1 MIQKN
6 KKTLI
11 LTSIIT
17 LLPMVVGLLLWNK
30 LPETMATHFGADN
43 DPNGFNSKAFVVF
56 AIPSMLLALQLFC
69 AFITSKD
76 PRQKNISD
84 KIYRLVL
91 WIVPCMSLFAMS
103 ITYLYNMNVAFDI
116 SRYAGLFVGILF
128 VIVGNF
134 LPKARQNYTIG
145 IKLPWTLANEENWN
159 KTHRL
164 AGTVWVIAGIL
175 LIITTFLNISK
186 SDYVLFGII
195 MLAGIIPS
203 IYSFFLHTKKGL

>member
-1 MIQKN
+1 MMQKN

-11 LTSIIT
+11 LTSIII
-17 LLPMVVGLLLWNK
+17 LLPMVVGMLLWDK
-30 LPETMATHFGADN
+30 LPETMAMHFGADN

-76 PRQKNISD
+76 PRLQNISD

-91 WIVPCMSLFAMS
+91 WIVPFISLFAMS
-103 ITYLYNMNVAFDI
+103 ITYLHNMNVALDI

-164 AGTVWVIAGIL
+164 AGTVWVIDGIL
-175 LIITTFLNISK
+175 LIITTFLNIPK
-186 SDYVLFGII
+186 PDYVLFGIL
-195 MLAGIIPS
+195 MLAGIIPG
-203 IYSFFLHTKKGL
+203 IYSFFLHIKKGL

>member
-164 AGTVWVIAGIL
+164 AGTVWVIDGIL
-175 LIITTFLNISK
+175 LIITTFLNIPK
-186 SDYVLFGII
+186 PDYILFGII
-195 MLAGIIPS
+195 MLAGIIPG